1 MKNLVFLPSNDDG
14 TRYNAVVVLNDEC
27 TGMIVGEDIPAICV
41 VEFLQRE
48 AL

>member
-1 MKNLVFLPSNDDG
+1 MNLTFLPSNEDG
-14 TRYNAVVVLNDEC
+14 TRYDAVIVLNDGC

-41 VEFLQRE
+41 VEYLQRE